1 MSNRIIRFGTHPWT
15 VRDALLAQRLERNNQ
30 DLDAWVALLIS
41 RSDASED
48 EILAL
53 SLPEFV
59 KLGEQLGETLKEM
72 MLLQQLSQ
80 AWSHQTDED

>member
-1 MSNRIIRFGTHPWT
+1 MSDRIIRFGTHPWT
-15 VRDALLAQRLERNNQ
+15 VRDALLALRLERNNQ
-30 DLDAWVALLIS
+30 DLDAWVALLVS

-59 KLGEQLGETLKEM
+59 KLGEQLGEALKEIV
-72 MLLQQLSQ
+72 LLQQLSQ
-80 AWSHQTDED
+80 AWSHQTEED